1 MTDLPFELPVKNL
14 SIKTELNTL
23 VCEKLLRAIPNRRHV
38 YEGSWNDKSVV
49 VKIFSDKFS
58 AKRHVKREWYG
69 LNELKKRGLKSPRV
83 MFYGKTGDNRHVIAT
98 EKIINASTAID
109 VFNGLE
115 SKAQKLALLFSI
127 CEELANQH
135 EKGVFQKDLHLGNFL
150 ISGENVFTL
159 DPGQICF
166 FARPVPKKKAFS
178 RLAILACYIKDD
190 NIESR
195 TAILKRY
202 TTSRGWEPEKSD
214 EIVFQKQH
222 LIQNKRMIR
231 RALKKSL
238 HTSKRHIKL
247 KKPECLG
254 VFDKEFIAGRAP
266 LDLIEKTDSIMDS
279 GEILKKGNTSYVSR
293 IKWNSK
299 DVVVKRYNHRGLF
312 HSLRHTIKRSRAYR
326 GWLHGHRLTMLGI
339 ATPKPLAY
347 IESYRG
353 PIVWKSYL
361 MTEYVNGLK
370 LSDFFRDKKVS
381 NEERTRVVGLVEKL
395 LQKMGKYKIT
405 HGDLKHTNI
414 LITDNGPVLTDL
426 DALVVHKTCWLFKSK
441 RHKDIA
447 RFFNNIEDIGGKD
460 ENKT

>member
-1 MTDLPFELPVKNL
+1 MADLPFELTVKKL

-69 LNELKKRGLKSPRV
+69 LNELKKRGLKAPRV
-83 MFYGKTGDNRHVIAT
+83 LFYGKTGDGRHVITT
-98 EKIINASTAID
+98 EKIINAITAID

-115 SKAQKLALLFSI
+115 KKTQKLALLFSI

-135 EKGVFQKDLHLGNFL
+135 KKGVFQKDLHLGNFL

-159 DPGQICF
+159 DPGQMCF

-190 NIESR
+190 DMESR

-202 TTSRGWEPEKSD
+202 TVARGWQPEKSD

-222 LIQNKRMIR
+222 FIQNKRMIR
-231 RALKKSL
+231 RGLKKSL
-238 HTSKRHIKL
+238 RTSKRHIKV
-247 KKPECLG
+247 KKTGYLG
-254 VFDKEFIAGRAP
+254 IFEKKFIAGRAP
-266 LDLIEKTDSIMDS
+266 LDLVEKIDSIMDS

-293 IKWNSK
+293 IKWNGK
-299 DVVVKRYNHRGLF
+299 DVVVKRYNNKGIF

-326 GWLHGHRLTMLGI
+326 VWLNGHRLTMLGI

-347 IESYRG
+347 AESYRG
-353 PIVWKSYL
+353 PILWKSYII
-361 MTEYVNGLK
+361 TEYVNGLQ
-370 LSDFFRDKKVS
+370 LCDFFRDKKVS
-381 NEERTRVVGLVEKL
+381 NEERARLVSLVEKL

-414 LITDNGPVLTDL
+414 LITENGPVLTDL
-426 DALVVHKTCWLFKSK
+426 DAMVVHKIYWLFQSK
-441 RHKDIA
+441 RHKDMA
-447 RFFNNIEDIGGKD
+447 RFLNGMQ
-460 ENKT
+460 ENCFPK